1 MADAGRVRIDDE
13 VGVLVAALAR
23 VAGAARPDLGSALAR
38 LRAVPAEGGLPRDE
52 MRRIVDDLQVMTG
65 RAASGQGERESE
77 IVERLGTVV
86 CQLVPAADPAGVH
99 RDEVVPA
106 LRGLSQ
112 SALLAEALPHLEV
125 IEGFAARRRASA
137 SDEVRTLRECRR
149 RAEQLEGLAASCV
162 DFIGRAFVDLPEVG
176 QTFSTIRG
184 QLKDSDAATI
194 QNLRVELS
202 GHLAR
207 FEQTGL
213 PVHEQKTVIKD
224 VLRALAEQ
232 LSAASAGSDEF
243 VDRASA
249 IRARLEACND
259 LGELRTLQKALVA
272 ETAEAARSA
281 ATMKS
286 HLTDL
291 SQKVQ
296 TSQNQIE
303 QLERKLSETRA
314 AMNLDPL
321 TRVPN
326 RRALDQWV
334 SSTLYD
340 GDGRLERAY
349 CVLVLDLDHFKR
361 VNDTYGHL
369 GGDRVLAEAA
379 RRLKLGI
386 REIDFLARYG
396 GEEFVIVLP
405 DCDLRIGGAVA
416 DRICRLLAAKPVHH
430 DGHDIAVSTSIGV
443 ALVRGHEPFAQVFE
457 RADQCV
463 YVAKQ
468 SGRNQAVAEDRLP

>member
-1 MADAGRVRIDDE
+1 VADAGRVRIDDE
-13 VGVLVAALAR
+13 VGILVAALAR
-23 VAGAARPDLGSALAR
+23 VAGAARPDLGAALAR

-52 MRRIVDDLQVMTG
+52 MRRIVDELQVMTSG
-65 RAASGQGERESE
+65 AAFAQAEREGAV
-77 IVERLGTVV
+77 VERLGAVI
-86 CQLVPAADPAGVH
+86 CQLVPAADPAGAH

-112 SALLAEALPHLEV
+112 SAALDEALPHLEA
-125 IEGFAARRRASA
+125 IEAFATRRRASA
-137 SDEVRTLRECRR
+137 TDEVRTLRECRR

-176 QTFSTIRG
+176 ETFSTIRI

-194 QNLRVELS
+194 QNLRVELN

-207 FEQTGL
+207 FEHTGL

-243 VDRASA
+243 VDRATA
-249 IRARLEACND
+249 IRSRIEACND
-259 LGELRTLQKALVA
+259 LGELRTLQQALMN

-281 ATMKS
+281 ASMKS

-291 SQKVQ
+291 SHKVQ
-296 TSQNQIE
+296 SSQEQIE

-334 SSTLYD
+334 SSRLYD
-340 GDGRLERAY
+340 RDGRLERSY
-349 CVLVLDLDHFKR
+349 CVLVLDLDHFKH

-396 GEEFVIVLP
+396 GEEFVVVLP

-416 DRICRLLAAKPVHH
+416 DRMCRLLAAKPVHH
-430 DGHDIAVSTSIGV
+430 DGHDIPVTTSIGV
-443 ALVRGHEPFAQVFE
+443 ALVRGRELFSEVFE

-468 SGRNQAVAEDRLP
+468 SGRNQAVTEERLS